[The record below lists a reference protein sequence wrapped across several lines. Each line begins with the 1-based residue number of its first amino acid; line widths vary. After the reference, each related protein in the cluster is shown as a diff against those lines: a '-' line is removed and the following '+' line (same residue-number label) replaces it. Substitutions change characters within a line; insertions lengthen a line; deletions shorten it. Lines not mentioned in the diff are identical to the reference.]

1 MFLFKQNPNQVIVLI
16 GFSGSGKSY
25 IAKFLENFGYK
36 VLRSDVIRKKL
47 AGLKPT
53 ERATSPFGKGI
64 YSEEMTK
71 KVYSE
76 MVKRAKDIVFKNG
89 KVVLDATFLKKWQRE
104 LVLRN
109 FPTATFLWVVAP
121 EEVIVER
128 LRKRKND
135 VSDADISI
143 FQKQKEIFEPPTE
156 ILRTFIVESGNLEN
170 IKRILNL
177 KF

>member
-1 MFLFKQNPNQVIVLI
+1 MFRFKQNPNQVVVLI

-25 IAKFLENFGYK
+25 IAKFLEKYGYT
-36 VLRSDVIRKKL
+36 VLRSDVIRKEL

-53 ERATSPFGKGI
+53 ESAKAPFGKGL

-76 MVKRAKDIVFKNG
+76 MVKRAKDIVSKGG
-89 KVVLDATFLKKWQRE
+89 KVVLDATFLKNWQRE
-104 LVLRN
+104 QVLRN

-121 EEVIVER
+121 EGVIIER
-128 LRKRKND
+128 LKKRKGD

-156 ILRTFIVESGNLEN
+156 LLRTFIVESENLETL
-170 IKRILNL
+170 KGLLGLN
-177 KF
+177 